1 MILHK
6 YKAIFIHVPK
16 TGGSSVNAALKPYC
30 DEEKYAEAHPLQSAY
45 YNFCDADNYYQFS
58 FVRNP
63 FSRLI
68 SSYNYLRQGGKS
80 QYDRDAR
87 DRLGLQEKTFK
98 EFAKSFNPVDSAI
111 HFKPQIKF
119 FNKDIDKIK
128 IFKLENI
135 QSDFNLVCSKIGI
148 PRQKL
153 SHKNKSK
160 HKHYTEYYDDATRE
174 IVSEKYAKDIEYFGY
189 EFGEQQ

>member
-16 TGGSSVNAALKPYC
+16 TGGSSVNFALRPYC
-30 DEEKYAEAHPLQSAY
+30 DEETHSKAHPLQSAY

-63 FSRLI
+63 FSRLV
-68 SSYNYLRQGGKS
+68 SSYNYLRQGGIS

-87 DRLGLQEKTFK
+87 DKLGLQEKTFE
-98 EFAKSFNPVDSAI
+98 EFVKSFNPIDSAI

-119 FNKDIDKIK
+119 FNKDINKVR

-135 QSDFNLVCSKIGI
+135 QSDFNLICGKIGI

-153 SHKNKSK
+153 LRRNKSN
-160 HKHYTEYYDDATRE
+160 HKHYTEYYDDETRK
-174 IVSEKYAKDIEYFGY
+174 IVAEKYAKDIECFSY
-189 EFGEQQ
+189 EFEE